1 MKQFLRYQVSGMVF
15 IVWLVV
21 FYYSGDSLNIEDFFE
36 KIIGGDFFKNKVFYG
51 FIVALPIG
59 VILHQLSVNIKNHIG
74 VGLCKEL
81 DDFPERRY
89 IEMLI
94 KTKET
99 DKKEIDKTEYIK
111 YILERIS
118 NLNSFYYVRFDN
130 GFLSPFL
137 ALIIIIGS
145 GHSVSPIAVSIAL
158 GLGWAIFYYISRI
171 CKELREYYSM
181 LDKEI
186 S

>member
-1 MKQFLRYQVSGMVF
+1 MIKDFK
-15 IVWLVV
+15 I
-21 FYYSGDSLNIEDFFE
+21 LNV
-36 KIIGGDFFKNKVFYG
+36 GSN
-51 FIVALPIG
+51 

-81 DDFPERRY
+81 NDFPEKRY

-94 KTKET
+94 KTKKTEEKEG
-99 DKKEIDKTEYIK
+99 DKKETDIDKVEYTK